1 MAAHPAVEVLDALL
15 ELVGPADA
23 DGVRYGT
30 GQLAGVRVFDGPS
43 LADLEDVDVLA
54 LGLGVDAVNAG
65 LGQTRPGYGSDRT
78 ETFELTG
85 LAQNVSGDVDQ
96 AARRARAFVLF
107 DALRSLLV
115 ADPTVGGRCM
125 RAYLARWAYRPE
137 QGPAGSSAV
146 VTFAIR
152 VDARRFEGD

>member
-65 LGQTRPGYGSDRT
+65 LGQTRP

>member
-1 MAAHPAVEVLDALL
+1 MAAHPVVEVLDALL

-30 GQLAGVRVFDGPS
+30 GALANVRVFDGPS
-43 LADLEDVDVLA
+43 LADLEDLDVLA
-54 LGLGVDAVNAG
+54 LGLGVDQVAAG
-65 LGQTRPGYGSDRT
+65 TGATRPGWGTDRT
-78 ETFELTG
+78 ETFDVTG
-85 LAQNVSGDVDQ
+85 LAQSVSGEVDMS
-96 AARRARAFVLF
+96 ARRARAFELL
-107 DALRSLLV
+107 DAFRSLLV
-115 ADPTVGGRCM
+115 ADPTIGGTCM
-125 RAYLARWAYRPE
+125 RAYVARWAYRPE